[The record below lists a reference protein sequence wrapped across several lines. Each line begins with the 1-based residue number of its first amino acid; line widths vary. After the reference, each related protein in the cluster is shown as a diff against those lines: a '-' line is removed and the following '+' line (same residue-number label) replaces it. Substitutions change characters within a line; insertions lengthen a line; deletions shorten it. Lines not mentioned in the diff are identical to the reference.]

1 MTVKKSVTAAGAD
14 AQPNGEVGLFW
25 IVEHQRQPFVLA
37 VSVSTGAAQRYGDHL
52 MLDLGHHEHW
62 NALAVRGATAL
73 RAAGL
78 PTALAWSEYEEWPR
92 GRVSFDVSRRR
103 FVILAD
109 RKLHNPDFIAL
120 IASRFGLKAEA
131 VQLGADPHYKSSR
144 RPPAQVVSVKPASSE
159 AEEQSDS

>member
-78 PTALAWSEYEEWPR
+78 PTASTKNGHAGEFPSMCHGAALS
-92 GRVSFDVSRRR
+92 S
-103 FVILAD
+103 L
-109 RKLHNPDFIAL
+109 L
-120 IASRFGLKAEA
+120 IANCTIRI
-131 VQLGADPHYKSSR
+131 SSR
-144 RPPAQVVSVKPASSE
+144 
-159 AEEQSDS
+159 